1 MAGYRGREGAVYRSP
16 VGLPDVC
23 SFADNDSEGEGEVEE
38 GRELPFDISL
48 PAKHLVSNLL
58 HLQYFCSRTNPGIGL
73 APNLPFSRRSGYTQL
88 VVICYAV
95 P

>member
-1 MAGYRGREGAVYRSP
+1 MYRSL
-16 VGLPDVC
+16 VELPGC
-23 SFADNDSEGEGEVEE
+23 APFADDDSEGEVEE

-58 HLQYFCSRTNPGIGL
+58 LQDH
-73 APNLPFSRRSGYTQL
+73 
-88 VVICYAV
+88 VVVCYVAV

>member
-1 MAGYRGREGAVYRSP
+1 MAGCRWRAGAVYRSP
-16 VGLPDVC
+16 VELPDVC
-23 SFADNDSEGEGEVEE
+23 SFADDDSEGEVEE

-73 APNLPFSRRSGYTQL
+73 APDLPFSRRLGYTRL
-88 VVICYAV
+88 VVVCYAV
-95 P
+95 L